1 MSRTLTLAGGDGE
14 AVGVAVESIFR
25 VGAEEVAAEI
35 IESEQA
41 GDFAVAVGDEEEEG
55 VGAEEGVEGLLEGVV
70 IADIIEVG
78 VEDVGDTARVS
89 DVEIVEMGGVDA
101 ADQAAIV
108 VFDRKV

>member
-1 MSRTLTLAGGDGE
+1 M
-14 AVGVAVESIFR
+14 
-25 VGAEEVAAEI
+25 AAEVV
-35 IESEQA
+35 ESEQA

-55 VGAEEGVEGLLEGVV
+55 VGAKEGVEGLLEGVV

-101 ADQAAIV
+101 AD
-108 VFDRKV
+108 